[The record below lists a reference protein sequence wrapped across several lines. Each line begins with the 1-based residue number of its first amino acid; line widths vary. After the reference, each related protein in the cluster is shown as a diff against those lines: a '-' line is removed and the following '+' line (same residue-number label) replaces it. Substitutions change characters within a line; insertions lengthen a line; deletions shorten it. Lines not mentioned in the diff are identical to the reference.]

1 MVGQHAEC
9 IFRSPSGMSY
19 QTTSRFRADG
29 AAETYEGV
37 REGSAGGQVSGTD
50 GSKVLVRILS
60 ENIYSQATA
69 EAKAN
74 WEREVRLLRRL
85 SAVYSGAT
93 SLPHVMTMVEE
104 VFRMQ
109 KPVSCRVL
117 VLSPKPE
124 SSLES
129 RIRVSPRA
137 NEGMHGIWK
146 QILRR
151 HTMKSII

>member
-9 IFRSPSGMSY
+9 VFLSPSGMSY
-19 QTTSRFRADG
+19 ETTSRFRADG
-29 AAETYEGV
+29 AAETYEGM
-37 REGSAGGQVSGTD
+37 RYEGSDAVQD
-50 GSKVLVRILS
+50 ASKVLVRILS

-69 EAKAN
+69 EAKAT

-117 VLSPKPE
+117 VLNPKPE
-124 SSLES
+124 TSLES
-129 RIRVSPRA
+129 RIRVSTVCYYHR
-137 NEGMHGIWK
+137 
-146 QILRR
+146 
-151 HTMKSII
+151 